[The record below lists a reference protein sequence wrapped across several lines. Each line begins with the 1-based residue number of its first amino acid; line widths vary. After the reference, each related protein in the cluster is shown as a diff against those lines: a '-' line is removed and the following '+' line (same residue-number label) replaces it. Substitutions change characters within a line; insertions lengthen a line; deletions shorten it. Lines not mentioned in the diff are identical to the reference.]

1 MKLCLFC
8 NFQSNENLMT
18 CPKDGSSLVLI
29 GDDPI
34 IGLVLDGRYKVESLI
49 GQGAA
54 GSVYKGYQEVI
65 GREVAIKILHDYLVS
80 DDEFNRRFIQEAKAS
95 SRLSHPNIITIYD
108 FGVIPKVNRPYIVMD
123 FLQGTSLAD
132 LIIENKRLDYKM
144 ALPIF
149 VGVAQALGE
158 AHRHN
163 IVHRDIKPEN
173 IVLVERGDDPMFPIL
188 VDFGIARIA
197 QEETDGNRI
206 TKTGTVCGSPTYM
219 SPEQCINSRVGPSS
233 DIYSLGIVIF
243 EALTGEVPFLSEQVV
258 KVMSMHLSN
267 PAPKINQM
275 GLDVKFP
282 VQLEA
287 LIDKMLAKDP
297 NSRYKTMDEVADAL
311 IEIIN
316 LKENEISLAQAI
328 TAQTRLNQPP
338 PPQNSPPH
346 NIFNKEYKVDPEEVN
361 QYIATDKTTAS
372 YSSLPDWNT
381 MIAPVDRLSD
391 NFDDVDNSTLNPAES
406 TNYHESHPNTGYTN
420 ESVSTEKV
428 KDNHSDNA
436 NLSSK
441 DIALKRLEELAKT
454 PPADIAPESPSTSKF
469 SNLRSF
475 DPSQF
480 KQKKISK
487 PPTSGGLKSLKLV
500 FLGVFT
506 LALISGVVYYCV
518 NVLMAKNPSVTADT
532 QITNL
537 LSQGKLDECCAYME
551 QLKSQG
557 KLNDKQIDQL
567 YSLYLKLAKSL
578 ARDQDYET
586 ALETLDSIPKEA
598 NQYKLAQILK
608 TKYLTLLQNP
618 DSQDK
623 SVSSGKKNKR

>member
-1 MKLCLFC
+1 
-8 NFQSNENLMT
+8 MT

-338 PPQNSPPH
+338 PPPPPQNSPPH

-406 TNYHESHPNTGYTN
+406 TNYHESHPNTEYTN

-487 PPTSGGLKSLKLV
+487 PPASGGLKSLKLV

-518 NVLMAKNPSVTADT
+518 NVLMAKNPSVTVDT